1 VSGFVDVHS
10 HVVPSGDDGAGSIE
24 AGLVLCLEAARR
36 GTRVLYATPHVW
48 PTLTLTEEREE
59 AVRAAYAEMAPLV
72 AEQGLDLR
80 LGWELTPSAALLEE
94 DPRRYGLGDLPV
106 VLMEVPFHGSL
117 AVAERLGAHI
127 EASGLTPIIAHPER
141 AEGVRDATGSV
152 ASFRERGWLIQ
163 VNATSLLGYHGADQE
178 EAAWRILRGG
188 LADLV
193 ASDGH
198 RTTRPPH
205 LDEAH
210 RLVRARLGEGA
221 DPLFDGSA
229 LGGAGA
235 GSVCGDRVDLAQR
248 R

>member
-10 HVVPSGDDGAGSIE
+10 HVVPSGDDGAGSVE
-24 AGLVLCLEAARR
+24 SGLALCLEAARR

-59 AVRAAYAEMAPLV
+59 AVRAAYAEMAPPV
-72 AEQGLDLR
+72 AEHGLDLR
-80 LGWELTPSAALLEE
+80 LGWELTPSAALLEQ
-94 DPRRYGLGDLPV
+94 DPRRYRLGDLPV

-141 AEGVRDATGSV
+141 AEGVREAMGSV
-152 ASFRERGWLIQ
+152 AAFRERGWLIQ
-163 VNATSLLGYHGADQE
+163 VNSTSLLGSHGAEQE
-178 EAAWRILRGG
+178 DAAWRILRGG

-229 LGGAGA
+229 LDGAGA
-235 GSVCGDRVDLAQR
+235 GSVSGDRVDLAER